1 MKKNGYVLCLIFFVT
16 VGSINITYA
25 QESDSGFNPNSV
37 YPVHESYVMYKK
49 TLWRRMDLRE
59 KQNAP
64 FYSTNWELPAIII
77 NAVKAGLLF
86 PYNDDSVKTRM
97 DKQTFQDAMKLPEAD
112 EELSDEEKD
121 IIRQQ
126 MIDSGELEEG
136 EEMPVDEEE
145 DAGADEYDPRDFSI
159 VEIKEDVYFD
169 RMRSRLYYD
178 IHSLTL
184 ILPADPDDPSTF
196 ERPLA
201 SFKYKELVEL
211 FRSMPKEAIWYN
223 GQNMAQHQNFADA
236 FNLRL
241 FSANLTKFANTKDE
255 SIVEIYQSRKKG
267 LYASQKI
274 EHEMLEFE
282 NELWEF

>member
-1 MKKNGYVLCLIFFVT
+1 MFMKKFGYLLCLAFFLS
-16 VGSINITYA
+16 VGVSYS
-25 QESDSGFNPNSV
+25 QEQSSGFNPNSV

-64 FYSTNWELPAIII
+64 FYATNGELPTIII

-86 PYNDDSVKTRM
+86 PYVDDSVKTRM
-97 DKQTFQDAMKLPEAD
+97 DKQTFQDAMKLPEAAAAM
-112 EELSDEEKD
+112 SDQEKE

-136 EEMPVDEEE
+136 QEMPEDEEA
-145 DAGADEYDPRDFSI
+145 DGADEFNPKDFAV

-184 ILPADPDDPSTF
+184 ILPSDPADPSTF

-201 SFKYKELVEL
+201 SFKYKELEAL
-211 FRSMPKEAIWYN
+211 FKSMPKEALWYN
-223 GQNMAQHQNFADA
+223 SFNMAEHRNFADA

-267 LYASQKI
+267 MQASQKI
-274 EHEMLEFE
+274 EHDMLEFE

>member
-1 MKKNGYVLCLIFFVT
+1 MKKFGYVLCLSFFLS
-16 VGSINITYA
+16 VGSINSTYA
-25 QESDSGFNPNSV
+25 QESDSGYNPNSV
-37 YPVHESYVMYKK
+37 HPVHESYVMYKK

-64 FYSTNWELPAIII
+64 FYSTNGELPTIII

-86 PYNDDSVKTRM
+86 PYVDDSIKTRM

-112 EELSDEEKD
+112 DELSDEEME

-136 EEMPVDEEE
+136 EEMPVDDEE
-145 DAGADEYDPRDFSI
+145 AGSEEFDPRDFSI
-159 VEIKEDVYFD
+159 IEIKEEVYFD

-178 IHSLTL
+178 IHSITL

-196 ERPLA
+196 DRPLA
-201 SFKYKELVEL
+201 SFKYIELVEL

-223 GQNMAQHQNFADA
+223 AQNMAEHRNFADA

-241 FSANLTKFANTKDE
+241 FSSNLTKFANTKDE
-255 SIVEIYQSRKKG
+255 SIVEIYQDRKKG
-267 LYASQKI
+267 LRASQQI
-274 EHEMLEFE
+274 EYDMLEFE

>member
-1 MKKNGYVLCLIFFVT
+1 MKKFGYVLCLSFFLS
-16 VGSINITYA
+16 VGSTSYA
-25 QESDSGFNPNSV
+25 QEQGSGYNPNSV
-37 YPVHESYVMYKK
+37 YPVHDSYVMYKK

-64 FYSTNWELPAIII
+64 FYSTNGELPTIII

-86 PYNDDSVKTRM
+86 PYVDDSVKTRM
-97 DKQTFQDAMKLPEAD
+97 DKQTFQDAMKLPEAG
-112 EELSDEEKD
+112 EEMSDEERE

-126 MIDSGELEEG
+126 MIDSGELDEG
-136 EEMPVDEEE
+136 EELPEDDEE
-145 DAGADEYDPRDFSI
+145 DGADEFNPKDFAI

-184 ILPADPDDPSTF
+184 ILPSDPDDPSTF

-211 FRSMPKEAIWYN
+211 FRSMPTEALWYN
-223 GQNMAQHQNFADA
+223 AQNMAEHRNFADA

-267 LYASQKI
+267 MYASQKI
-274 EHEMLEFE
+274 EHDMLEFE

>member
-1 MKKNGYVLCLIFFVT
+1 MKKFGYVLCLAFFLS
-16 VGSINITYA
+16 VGNSYA
-25 QESDSGFNPNSV
+25 QEQSSGFNPNSV

-64 FYSTNWELPAIII
+64 FYSTNGELPTIII

-86 PYNDDSVKTRM
+86 PYVDDSVKTRM
-97 DKQTFQDAMKLPEAD
+97 DKQTFQDAMKLPEAA
-112 EELSDEEKD
+112 EEMSDEEKE

-136 EEMPVDEEE
+136 EEMPEDEEE
-145 DAGADEYDPRDFSI
+145 DGADEFNPKDFAV

-184 ILPADPDDPSTF
+184 ILPSDPDDPSTF

-201 SFKYKELVEL
+201 SFKYKELEAL
-211 FRSMPKEAIWYN
+211 FKSMPKEALWYN
-223 GQNMAQHQNFADA
+223 SFNMAEHRNFADA

-267 LYASQKI
+267 MYASQKI
-274 EHEMLEFE
+274 EHDMLEFE